1 MSLTTSV
8 EPLEGNKVRLHVA
21 IPAADFE
28 RAIDAAFRK
37 LAHEV
42 KIPGFRPGK
51 APRRLLESRFGTE
64 VARDQAL
71 RDSLPEYYS
80 EAVVQEDV
88 DVIAPPEIEITAGE
102 EEGDVEFVAVVEVRP
117 VVEVVGHDNLRVEVD
132 VPEITDEVIAEQVD
146 RLRERFADLEESDQP
161 LTDGDYAEID
171 IAGSIAGEDVEG
183 LSANDYLYSVGS
195 GIVTDKLDEELRGK
209 KSGDI
214 LLFDDE
220 LPERFGDQEGEAVSF
235 RVLVKETKKKVLPE
249 LTDEWVGEVSE
260 FDTVAAFQ
268 DDIRTRLD
276 LYGKVQAGVQ
286 VREKIFT
293 EAAGL
298 VAIEPPEA
306 LVNQEMERRLH
317 DMAHRLEEQMKGLT
331 IPQYLAMTGQDQQE
345 FVDTLRESSKEA
357 VRADLAL
364 RAVIVQ
370 EAIEAS
376 EDELTAEIERV
387 AEQFDEKPAQVRK
400 DLERRGVLEAV
411 RSDIARSKA
420 LQFLVD
426 HAEVVDANGNAVDL
440 TLPDPPQSSDE
451 AADVNQNEPEEE
463 PES

>member
-102 EEGDVEFVAVVEVRP
+102 EEGDVEFDAVVEVRP